1 MEGKNN
7 QIAWLRTE
15 SGDAE
20 YMNPEIYFHILE
32 IGVIYEKGGKK
43 GTKWLLGEKKR
54 LLDEC
59 ELWRHLIQYAAEE
72 AGLDCSEK
80 VFSDLRKICKKH
92 GLPCYERVLS
102 LRTELL
108 ASTCRHIVPED
119 DKKLVIAYMTEA
131 IDEIERNLSNREGK
145 SKAYEV
151 MYRLHNMPKALHGRD
166 ELGRGANISVKDA
179 LKWGQKEAME

>member
-1 MEGKNN
+1 
-7 QIAWLRTE
+7 
-15 SGDAE
+15 
-20 YMNPEIYFHILE
+20 MNPEIYYHILE
-32 IGVIYEKGGKK
+32 IGIIYEKGGKN

-72 AGLDCSEK
+72 DAGLDCSEK
-80 VFSDLRKICKKH
+80 VFSDLRRICKKH
-92 GLPCYERVLS
+92 DLPGYERVLS
-102 LRTELL
+102 LHSELL
-108 ASTCRHIVPED
+108 ASTRRHIVPED
-119 DKKLVIAYMTEA
+119 DKKLAIAYMTEA

-151 MYRLHNMPKALHGRD
+151 MYRLHNMPKALHGHD

-179 LKWGQKEAME
+179 LKWGQKEAIE

>member
-1 MEGKNN
+1 MMVTTKQGATPQTKANEEEHM
-7 QIAWLRTE
+7 E

-20 YMNPEIYFHILE
+20 YMIPEIYFHILE

-72 AGLDCSEK
+72 EAGLDCSEK

-92 GLPCYERVLS
+92 GLPGYERVLS
-102 LRTELL
+102 LRSELL

-151 MYRLHNMPKALHGRD
+151 MPRTPRPPQPQQ
-166 ELGRGANISVKDA
+166 S
-179 LKWGQKEAME
+179 